1 MKVHFIG
8 IGGIGLSALAR
19 FLNFDGHEISG
30 SDVKSSPITKE
41 LEKEGI
47 KISCPQEAKNIKDEF
62 DIVIYSA
69 AVTDENPELMESRLK
84 QIRTLSRKEAL
95 PIILDDKKNYCVAGA
110 HGKSTTTAIL
120 ASILQ
125 SSALIGAI
133 SKDFGSNFRYVN
145 DLVAFEADESDASFL
160 LSNPY
165 CSIVTNAEPEHMEY
179 YNYDYE
185 KFFQAYETF
194 INLGEKI
201 VINAEDEYLQK
212 LNINEK
218 AVKLYPSIDIKNI
231 TYILKDNQ
239 PYTKF
244 ELLDLGYFEVWGFGY
259 HIAIDASLA
268 ILAALNELDIESIR
282 KNISSYKGIK
292 KRFDVVQSNEDFVVI
307 DDYAH
312 HPTEIKAT
320 MNAVLEYDKLKK
332 MSKKVVIWQPH
343 KYSRTIDNLEGFK
356 KCFDGCD
363 ELVILPIW
371 TVAGEKKVEID
382 FVKEFAK
389 YNPIF
394 AHSIQTTQGKIQ
406 LISDNKVI
414 KVYENG
420 LVVGVG
426 AGDITY
432 QLRH

>member
-1 MKVHFIG
+1 LKVHFIG

-47 KISCPQEAKNIKDEF
+47 KVCCPQEAKNIKDEF
-62 DIVIYSA
+62 DLVIYSA

-120 ASILQ
+120 ASILK

-133 SKDFGSNFRYVN
+133 SKDFGSNFRYVS

-179 YNYDYE
+179 YNYDYD

-194 INLGEKI
+194 INLGKKI
-201 VINAEDEYLQK
+201 VVNGEDEYIQK
-212 LNINEK
+212 LNINEN

-259 HIAIDASLA
+259 HIAIDSSLA

-282 KNISSYKGIK
+282 ENISSYKGIK
-292 KRFDVVQSNEDFVVI
+292 KRFDVVQSNEEFVVI

-356 KCFDGCD
+356 RCFDGCD

-382 FVKEFAK
+382 FAKEFAK

-414 KVYENG
+414 KVYEDG
-420 LVVGVG
+420 LIVGVG

>member
-19 FLNFDGHEISG
+19 FLNFDGHEVSG
-30 SDVKSSPITKE
+30 SDMKNSPITNALIE
-41 LEKEGI
+41 EGI
-47 KISCPQEAKNIKDEF
+47 KVKCPQDASNIEEDF
-62 DIVIYSA
+62 DLVIYSA

-120 ASILQ
+120 ASILK

-133 SKDFGSNFRYVN
+133 SKDFGSNFRYVS

-179 YNYDYE
+179 YNYDYD

-194 INLGEKI
+194 INLGKKI
-201 VINAEDEYLQK
+201 VVNGEDEYIQK
-212 LNINEK
+212 LNINEN

-231 TYILKDNQ
+231 TYLLKDNQ

-244 ELLDLGYFEVWGFGY
+244 ELLDLGHFEIWGFGY
-259 HIAIDASLA
+259 HIAVDGSLA
-268 ILAALNELDIESIR
+268 ILAALNELDIETIR

-292 KRFDVVQSNEDFVVI
+292 KRFDVVQSNEQFVVI

-382 FVKEFAK
+382 FAKEFAK

-394 AHSIQTTQGKIQ
+394 AHSIQTTQGRIQ
-406 LISDNKVI
+406 LISDNKVVE
-414 KVYENG
+414 VYEDG
-420 LVVGVG
+420 LIIGVG

>member
-47 KISCPQEAKNIKDEF
+47 KVCCPQEAKNIKDEF
-62 DIVIYSA
+62 DLVIYSA

-120 ASILQ
+120 ASILK

-133 SKDFGSNFRYVN
+133 SKDFGSNFRYVS

-179 YNYDYE
+179 YNYDYD

-194 INLGEKI
+194 INLGKKI
-201 VINAEDEYLQK
+201 VVNGEDEYIQK
-212 LNINEK
+212 LNINEN

-231 TYILKDNQ
+231 TYLLKNNQ

-244 ELLDLGYFEVWGFGY
+244 ELLDLGYFEIWGFGY
-259 HIAIDASLA
+259 HIAVDGSLA
-268 ILAALNELDIESIR
+268 ILAALNELDIETIK
-282 KNISSYKGIK
+282 KNISLYKGIK
-292 KRFDVVQSNEDFVVI
+292 KRFDVVQSNEQFVII

-332 MSKKVVIWQPH
+332 MSKKIVIWQPH
-343 KYSRTIDNLEGFK
+343 KYARTIDNLEGFK

-382 FVKEFAK
+382 FAKEFAK

-414 KVYENG
+414 KVYEDG
-420 LVVGVG
+420 LIVGVG

>member
-19 FLNFDGHEISG
+19 FLNFDGHEVSG
-30 SDVKSSPITKE
+30 SDMKNSPITNALIE
-41 LEKEGI
+41 EGI
-47 KISCPQEAKNIKDEF
+47 KVKCPQDASNIEEDF
-62 DIVIYSA
+62 DLVIYSA

-120 ASILQ
+120 ASILK

-133 SKDFGSNFRYVN
+133 SKDFGSNFRYVS

-165 CSIVTNAEPEHMEY
+165 CAIVTNAEPEHMEY

-185 KFFQAYETF
+185 RFFQAYETF
-194 INLGEKI
+194 INLGKKI
-201 VINAEDEYLQK
+201 VINGEDEYLKK
-212 LNINEK
+212 LNINEH
-218 AVKLYPSIDIKNI
+218 AIKLYPSTDIKNVS
-231 TYILKDNQ
+231 YILINNE
-239 PYTKF
+239 PHTRF
-244 ELLDLGYFEVWGFGY
+244 ELLNYGFFDVWGFGY
-259 HIAIDASLA
+259 HIALDASLA
-268 ILAALNELDIESIR
+268 ILASLNELDIETIR
-282 KNISSYKGIK
+282 KNISNYKGIK
-292 KRFDVVQSNEDFVVI
+292 KRFDMVQANEEFVVI

-320 MNAVLEYDKLKK
+320 MNSLLEYNNIKK
-332 MSKKVVIWQPH
+332 MAKKVVIWQPH

-356 KCFDGCD
+356 KCFEGCD

-382 FVKEFAK
+382 FEKEFAR

-394 AHSIQTTQGKIQ
+394 AHSIHTTQGQIQ
-406 LISDNKVI
+406 LINENKII
-414 KVYENG
+414 KTYTQG
-420 LVVGVG
+420 IILGVG

>member
-19 FLNFDGHEISG
+19 FLNFDGHEVSG
-30 SDVKSSPITKE
+30 SDMKNSPITNALIE
-41 LEKEGI
+41 EGI
-47 KISCPQEAKNIKDEF
+47 KVKCPQDASNID
-62 DIVIYSA
+62 DDMDLVIYSA

-95 PIILDDKKNYCVAGA
+95 PIVLGDKKNYCVAGA

-120 ASILQ
+120 ASILE

-165 CSIVTNAEPEHMEY
+165 CAIVTNAEPEHMEY

-194 INLGEKI
+194 INLGKKI
-201 VINAEDEYLQK
+201 VINGEDEYLKK
-212 LNINEK
+212 LNINEH
-218 AVKLYPSIDIKNI
+218 AIKLYPSSDIKNVS
-231 TYILKDNQ
+231 YILINNE
-239 PYTKF
+239 PHTRF
-244 ELLDLGYFEVWGFGY
+244 ELLNYGFFDVWGFGY
-259 HIAIDASLA
+259 HIALDASLA
-268 ILAALNELDIESIR
+268 ILASLNELDIETIR
-282 KNISSYKGIK
+282 KNISNYKGIK
-292 KRFDVVQSNEDFVVI
+292 KRFDMVQSNEEFVVI

-320 MNAVLEYDKLKK
+320 MNSLLEYNNIKK
-332 MSKKVVIWQPH
+332 MAKKVVIWQPH

-356 KCFDGCD
+356 KCFEGCD

-382 FVKEFAK
+382 FEKEFAR

-394 AHSIQTTQGKIQ
+394 AHSIHTTQGQIQ
-406 LISDNKVI
+406 LINENKII
-414 KVYENG
+414 KTYTQG
-420 LVVGVG
+420 IILGVG